1 MDLSKGFDTVDL
13 HILLSKLNLYGMENN
28 SLK

>member
-13 HILLSKLNLYGMENN
+13 DILLSKLNLYGIENN